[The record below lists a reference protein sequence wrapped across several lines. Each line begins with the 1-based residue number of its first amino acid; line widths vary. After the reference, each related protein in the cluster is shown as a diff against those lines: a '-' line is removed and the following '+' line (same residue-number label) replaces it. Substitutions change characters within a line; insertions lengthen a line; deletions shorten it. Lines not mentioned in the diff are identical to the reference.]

1 MVFRLSFAILVVMQQ
16 QKGKEK
22 LTDQERFMKEAIR
35 QAKKAEALEEVPIGC
50 VIVHEGKIIAR
61 GYNRR
66 NTDKNTLSHA
76 ELNAIRKA
84 SKKLGDWRLEG
95 CTMYV
100 TLEPCQMCSGAL
112 VQSRIDEVVIG
123 CMNAKAGCAGSV
135 MNLLQVDGFNH
146 QVKIIQGVLEEECS
160 SMLSEF
166 FRKLR
171 EKKKQEKAA
180 LKAAQENPEEN
191 RNNKS
196 KRQTKTGRILKAIGV
211 IKVIEVTGLMLQA
224 EIKRGE

>member
-1 MVFRLSFAILVVMQQ
+1 
-16 QKGKEK
+16 
-22 LTDQERFMKEAIR
+22 MKEAIR
-35 QAKKAEALEEVPIGC
+35 QAKKAGALDEVPIGA
-50 VIVHEGKIIAR
+50 VIVCDGKIIAR

-123 CMNAKAGCAGSV
+123 SMNPKAGCAGSV
-135 MNLLQVDGFNH
+135 LNLLEMDGFNH
-146 QVKIIQGVLEEECS
+146 KVKVTRGVLEEECS
-160 SMLSEF
+160 QMLSAF
-166 FRKLR
+166 FRELR
-171 EKKKQEKAA
+171 ERKKQLKA
-180 LKAAQENPEEN
+180 LKKEAME
-191 RNNKS
+191 
-196 KRQTKTGRILKAIGV
+196 
-211 IKVIEVTGLMLQA
+211 
-224 EIKRGE
+224 GE